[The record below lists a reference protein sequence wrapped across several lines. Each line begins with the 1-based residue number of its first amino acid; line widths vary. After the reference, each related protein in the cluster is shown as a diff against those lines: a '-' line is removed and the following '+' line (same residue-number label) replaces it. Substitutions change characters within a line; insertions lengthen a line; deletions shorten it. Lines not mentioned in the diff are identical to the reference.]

1 MSARVRGNI
10 TFWIIDM
17 TYCRKGFLSN
27 FHAVLP
33 NMYNI
38 WKKII
43 MCGVCFFCAPFV
55 IEPHRLCPGLGQDP
69 KGHKKICDKIRYL
82 RGASIIYHGQL
93 QWLFNKIIGKK
104 MIVNRV
110 CLSCFQSKFH
120 SLTFHKACALC
131 RRNFLIK
138 NIKIF
143 VFIEFFFVL
152 LYGCL

>member
-1 MSARVRGNI
+1 
-10 TFWIIDM
+10 
-17 TYCRKGFLSN
+17 
-27 FHAVLP
+27 
-33 NMYNI
+33 MY
-38 WKKII
+38 
-43 MCGVCFFCAPFV
+43 VFFCAPFV

-143 VFIEFFFVL
+143 VFIEFFFCIIIWMSIICIKITFIDHFDTMQINRL
-152 LYGCL
+152 PFLYESSLYVQKYY